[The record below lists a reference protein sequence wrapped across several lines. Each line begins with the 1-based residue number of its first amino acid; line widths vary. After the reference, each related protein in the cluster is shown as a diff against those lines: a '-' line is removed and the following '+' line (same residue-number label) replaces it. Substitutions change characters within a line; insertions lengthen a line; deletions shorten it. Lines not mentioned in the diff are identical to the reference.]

1 MLRRHGRGR
10 RGRRQHGVHRDLQ
23 QFLAQAD
30 YRGFGHLAAGVR
42 GEEQANYCFAG
53 HPETASKSHTFH
65 DLVSDNGQATD
76 KTAVASIVHAPCGER
91 RLFNINTD
99 LRVITNHT
107 DFSAVAERPSR
118 KESVE

>member
-1 MLRRHGRGR
+1 VLRRHGRGR

-42 GEEQANYCFAG
+42 GEEQANCCFAG
-53 HPETASKSHTFH
+53 HPETASKSHIFH
-65 DLVSDNGQATD
+65 G
-76 KTAVASIVHAPCGER
+76 PCGER

-118 KESVE
+118 KESVQ